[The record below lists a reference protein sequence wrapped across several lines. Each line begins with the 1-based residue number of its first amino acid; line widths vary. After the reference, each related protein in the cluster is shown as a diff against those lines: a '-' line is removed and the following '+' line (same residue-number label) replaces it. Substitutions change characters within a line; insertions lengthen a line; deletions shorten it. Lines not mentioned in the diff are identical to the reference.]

1 MPTRI
6 VEGGLGAL
14 AVVLLAGGL
23 SGALRSMDP
32 APGAA
37 ARSDRDPADT
47 RGTSAPATVSV
58 APFRSSTSTWTC
70 GPGPR
75 RLSEMDVAPDGYRKA
90 VPGPATRPHQFY
102 LARAMYTGFR
112 GRGFWGGGGDGLG
125 DRGPAWS
132 IDYPRAD
139 RVMTRVA
146 TRLSSLDACEWE
158 LPISLADPD
167 LRRYPFLYSLEW
179 GYADLTDAEI
189 TGLREY
195 LFAGG
200 FLMLDDFWGDGEWRN
215 FAAQMNRVLPGHAIV
230 EVPRDHAVF
239 RSYYEL
245 EEEILQVPNVGNGRD
260 IAAGWPGASAS
271 ECGPCRAELHGIFD
285 ENGRLIV
292 AINWNTDL
300 GDALEWAE
308 SPSYPLVYS
317 TFASRLF
324 LNLIIYAMAY

>member
-1 MPTRI
+1 MRATF
-6 VEGGLGAL
+6 VAGGCGMLAVAMLSGGLA
-14 AVVLLAGGL
+14 
-23 SGALRSMDP
+23 GALRSSDAGAADRTVT
-32 APGAA
+32 APSSEA
-37 ARSDRDPADT
+37 ARS
-47 RGTSAPATVSV
+47 SV
-58 APFRSSTSTWTC
+58 APYQSSTSTWSC
-70 GPGPR
+70 EPGPR
-75 RLSEMDVAPDGYRKA
+75 RVSDMDV
-90 VPGPATRPHQFY
+90 VPGGYHKTMPGAASRPHQFY
-102 LARAMYTGFR
+102 LARAIYTGFR
-112 GRGFWGGGGDGLG
+112 GRGFWGGGGDVLG

-132 IDYPRAD
+132 IDYPMAD

-179 GYADLTDAEI
+179 GWAELTDAEVD
-189 TGLREY
+189 GLRDY
-195 LFAGG
+195 LLAGG
-200 FLMLDDFWGDGEWRN
+200 FLMLDDFWGNQQWRN
-215 FAAQMNRVLPGHAIV
+215 FAEQMGRVLPEYAIV
-230 EVPRDHAVF
+230 EVPRDHAIF

-260 IAAGWPGASAS
+260 IARGVPGASAS
-271 ECGPCRAELHGIFD
+271 ECGPCQAQLHGIFD
-285 ENGRLIV
+285 ESGRLIV

-308 SPSYPLVYS
+308 SPMYPLVYS

>member
-1 MPTRI
+1 MQRF
-6 VEGGLGAL
+6 VASGAGVL
-14 AVVLLAGGL
+14 AAVLLAGGL
-23 SGALRSMDP
+23 AGALRSSDTGSVSGPAQP
-32 APGAA
+32 APASG
-37 ARSDRDPADT
+37 
-47 RGTSAPATVSV
+47 VV
-58 APFRSSTSTWTC
+58 PFQSTTSTWTC
-70 GPGPR
+70 GPGPQR
-75 RLSEMDVAPDGYRKA
+75 VSDMDVAEGGYLKA
-90 VPGPATRPHQFY
+90 DSGPATRPHQFY

-112 GRGFWGGGGDGLG
+112 GRGFWGGGGRDRLG

-146 TRLSSLDACEWE
+146 TRLSNLDACEWE
-158 LPISLADPD
+158 RPISLADPE

-179 GYADLTDAEI
+179 GYADLTEAEVA
-189 TGLREY
+189 GLRGY
-195 LFAGG
+195 LLAGG
-200 FLMLDDFWGDGEWRN
+200 FLMLDDFWGNQEWRN
-215 FAAQMNRVLPGHAIV
+215 FADQMRRVLPEYAIV
-230 EVPRDHAVF
+230 DVPRDHAVF

-245 EEEILQVPNVGNGRD
+245 DEEIMQVPNVGNGRA
-260 IAAGWPGASAS
+260 IARGMPAAYAA
-271 ECGPCRAELHGIFD
+271 ECRGCEAELRGIFD

-308 SPSYPLVYS
+308 SPMYPLAYS